1 MKMTVRR
8 LNSISTVFEKELNDI
23 LQVNYDNEFMKITF
37 KVQWSFQILYLRLEA
52 LSFERHALD
61 SIVYM
66 YALKNYLQVK
76 TEFFANAELPFP
88 LKKINQTY

>member
-1 MKMTVRR
+1 M
-8 LNSISTVFEKELNDI
+8 FEKELSEI
-23 LQVNYDNEFMKITF
+23 LRVNYDDEFMKITF
-37 KVQWSFQILYLRLEA
+37 KVGSSFQILYLKFEA

-66 YALKNYLQVK
+66 YALRNYLQNK
-76 TEFFANAELPFP
+76 TEFFANQELPFP